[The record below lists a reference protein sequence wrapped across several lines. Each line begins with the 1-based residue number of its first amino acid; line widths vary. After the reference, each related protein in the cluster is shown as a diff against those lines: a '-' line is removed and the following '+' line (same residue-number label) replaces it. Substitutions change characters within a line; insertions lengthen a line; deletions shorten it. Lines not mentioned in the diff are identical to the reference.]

1 MLFLKSIFLRNQF
14 LISILLLLK
23 LEKNIKKYI
32 GESLIELLHGIKWV
46 FFFFSSE
53 FSNQNLLN
61 LIIRHVKLIV
71 NIFFVKYAASG
82 FLYYFHDGL
91 CNFEGNKFYNNF
103 KIYIYIYIFVNAFVT
118 KANTDKPI
126 NWWFSPK
133 LVCFLENNPWIL
145 HYGS

>member
-14 LISILLLLK
+14 LISILLLMK

-46 FFFFSSE
+46 FFFSSE

-71 NIFFVKYAASG
+71 NILFVKYVASG

-91 CNFEGNKFYNNF
+91 CNFEGNKFYNNLKK
-103 KIYIYIYIFVNAFVT
+103 KIVNAFVT

-126 NWWFSPK
+126 N
-133 LVCFLENNPWIL
+133 
-145 HYGS
+145 

>member
-14 LISILLLLK
+14 LISIYSEAR
-23 LEKNIKKYI
+23 EKYKKIYRRKFDWI
-32 GESLIELLHGIKWV
+32 IAWNKMG

-91 CNFEGNKFYNNF
+91 CNFEGNKFYNNL
-103 KIYIYIYIFVNAFVT
+103 KKKKKNCECICYKSQHWQA
-118 KANTDKPI
+118 
-126 NWWFSPK
+126 
-133 LVCFLENNPWIL
+133 
-145 HYGS
+145 H